1 MTVEYRIKLS
11 TIVKADRDNSK
22 RDYVCQYI
30 KRKLLSD
37 KDQTIKPIV
46 IIDVVPDDYEQY
58 VASGFLDF
66 FAHPFAKEVL
76 KPTFKF
82 KNGIKKE
89 RLSVFFENYK
99 KTLDYYEEMGV
110 IKNQGERSDEGE

>member
-1 MTVEYRIKLS
+1 MTVQYRIKLS
-11 TIVKADRDNSK
+11 TIVKADKDNSK

-37 KDQTIKPIV
+37 RERTIKPII

-66 FAHPFAKEVL
+66 FVHPFAKEVL
-76 KPTFKF
+76 KPIFKF

-89 RLSVFFENYK
+89 SLSTFFENYGK
-99 KTLDYYEEMGV
+99 ILDYYEKVGV
-110 IKNQGERSDEGE
+110 IKTKKEKES

>member
-1 MTVEYRIKLS
+1 MTVQYRIKLS
-11 TIVKADRDNSK
+11 TIVKADHDNSK

-30 KRKLLSD
+30 RRKLLSD
-37 KDQTIKPIV
+37 TDRTIKPIV
-46 IIDVVPDDYEQY
+46 IIDVVPNDSEQY

-66 FAHPFAKEVL
+66 FAHPLTKAIL

-89 RLSVFFENYK
+89 SLSTFFENYK
-99 KTLDYYEEMGV
+99 KALYYYEEIGM
-110 IKNQGERSDEGE
+110 IKTQGDDES

>member
-1 MTVEYRIKLS
+1 MVAQYRIKLS

-30 KRKLLSD
+30 RRKILSD
-37 KDQTIKPIV
+37 KDRVIKPIV
-46 IIDVVPDDYEQY
+46 IIDVIPDEYEQY

-76 KPTFKF
+76 KPDFKF

-89 RLSVFFENYK
+89 QLSVFFENYRK
-99 KTLDYYEEMGV
+99 VLDYYKEIGV
-110 IKNQGERSDEGE
+110 ISK

>member
-1 MTVEYRIKLS
+1 MTAEYRIKLS
-11 TIVKADRDNSK
+11 TIVKADRDNLK

-30 KRKLLSD
+30 KRKLFSD

-66 FAHPFAKEVL
+66 FAHLFAKEVL

-89 RLSVFFENYK
+89 SLSVFFKNYGK
-99 KTLDYYEEMGV
+99 VLDYYGEIGV
-110 IKNQGERSDEGE
+110 IKNSRRKKR